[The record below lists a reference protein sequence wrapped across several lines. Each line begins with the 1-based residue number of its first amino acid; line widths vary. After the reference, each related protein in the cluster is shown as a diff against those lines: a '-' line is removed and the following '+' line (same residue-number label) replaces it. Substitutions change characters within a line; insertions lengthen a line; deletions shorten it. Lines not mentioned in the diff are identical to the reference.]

1 MFLRR
6 VFTAVAL
13 AVIAAVS
20 APGLAGASGRPVRMN
35 EIQVIGTHNSYHREL
50 TQVERAAHDAIYGG
64 APIYENLRAYSHASL
79 PNQLRR
85 QGVRGLE
92 LDLYP
97 DPQGGRYVNPL
108 LRRRL
113 AAGPLTDPEW
123 YRPGIKV
130 IHTADLDYNSSC
142 VRLVGCLRL
151 VQRWSRA
158 NAGHVPLLILLELKG
173 TDPVAGALGG
183 VSVPPWDRAALD
195 ALDSEI
201 RSVFPPRELITP
213 DFVRRRDLTLQQSVL
228 RRGWPTLRRARGRIM
243 FLLDNDPGAISAAYT
258 AGRPSLR
265 GRVLFTNSRPG
276 RPDAAFVKRN
286 DPTGANLTQIRRLV
300 RTGYL
305 VRTRS
310 DEPLATVLSRDT
322 TRRRAALASGAQL
335 VSTDF
340 PEVGMSARY
349 DRDYVVALPGGVPA
363 RCNPV
368 IRPRGC
374 RSRTLERP
382 RGVRPER
389 WSGRPRSAVKTA
401 SSSMSAIRSRLSR
414 SPWVRYRPLGGV
426 LVDDELSVRN
436 EERGPVLG
444 FNVWHQRT
452 SVEDRTSLRSRWKR
466 LQT

>member
-1 MFLRR
+1 MSLRR
-6 VFTAVAL
+6 AFTAVVL
-13 AVIAAVS
+13 AVVAAAS
-20 APGLAGASGRPVRMN
+20 APGLAGGSGRPVRMN

-50 TQVERAAHDAIYGG
+50 SQLERAAHDAIYGG
-64 APIYENLRAYSHASL
+64 APIYENLLAYSHASV

-97 DPQGGRYVNPL
+97 DPEGGRYANPL
-108 LRRRL
+108 LRRWL

-130 IHTADLDYNSSC
+130 IHTADLDYNSTC

-151 VQRWSRA
+151 VRRWSRA
-158 NAGHVPLLILLELKG
+158 NPGHVPLLILLELKA

-195 ALDSEI
+195 ALDAEI

-213 DFVRRRDLTLQQSVL
+213 DFVRRRGLTLERSVL
-228 RRGWPTLRRARGRIM
+228 GRWPTLRRVRGRVM
-243 FLLDNDPGAISAAYT
+243 FLMDNDPGTISAAYT
-258 AGRPSLR
+258 AGRPSLQ

-286 DPTGANLTQIRRLV
+286 DPTGANLAQIQRLV

-322 TRRRAALASGAQL
+322 TQRRAALASGAQL

-349 DRDYVVALPGGVPA
+349 DRDYVVALPGGFPA
-363 RCNPV
+363 RCDPV
-368 IRPRGC
+368 IRPRWC
-374 RSRTLERP
+374 RSRNLERP
-382 RGVRPER
+382 RRSSPTVRPAPPQQLRLRPTEA
-389 WSGRPRSAVKTA
+389 GRP
-401 SSSMSAIRSRLSR
+401 
-414 SPWVRYRPLGGV
+414 
-426 LVDDELSVRN
+426 
-436 EERGPVLG
+436 
-444 FNVWHQRT
+444 
-452 SVEDRTSLRSRWKR
+452 
-466 LQT
+466 

>member
-1 MFLRR
+1 MSLRR
-6 VFTAVAL
+6 AFTAVVL
-13 AVIAAVS
+13 AVVAAAS

-50 TQVERAAHDAIYGG
+50 SQLERAAHDAIYGG
-64 APIYENLRAYSHASL
+64 APIYENLLAYSHASV

-97 DPQGGRYVNPL
+97 DPEGGRYANPL
-108 LRRRL
+108 LRRWL

-130 IHTADLDYNSSC
+130 IHTADLDYNSTC
-142 VRLVGCLRL
+142 VRLIGCLRL
-151 VQRWSRA
+151 VRRWSRA
-158 NAGHVPLLILLELKG
+158 NPGQVPLLILLELKA

-195 ALDSEI
+195 ALDAEI
-201 RSVFPPRELITP
+201 RSVFPPRKLITP
-213 DFVRRRDLTLQQSVL
+213 DFVRRRGLTLERSVL
-228 RRGWPTLRRARGRIM
+228 GRWPTLRRVRGRVM
-243 FLLDNDPGAISAAYT
+243 FLMDNDPGTISAAYT
-258 AGRPSLR
+258 AGRPSLQ

-276 RPDAAFVKRN
+276 RPDAAFVKRI
-286 DPTGANLTQIRRLV
+286 DPTGANLAQIQRLV

-322 TRRRAALASGAQL
+322 TQRRAALASGAQL

-363 RCNPV
+363 RCDPV
-368 IRPRGC
+368 IRPRWC
-374 RSRTLERP
+374 RSRNLERP
-382 RGVRPER
+382 RRSSPTVRPAPPQQLRLRPTEA
-389 WSGRPRSAVKTA
+389 GRP
-401 SSSMSAIRSRLSR
+401 
-414 SPWVRYRPLGGV
+414 
-426 LVDDELSVRN
+426 
-436 EERGPVLG
+436 
-444 FNVWHQRT
+444 
-452 SVEDRTSLRSRWKR
+452 
-466 LQT
+466 